1 MKMLSTNLELI
12 HTSKLTEKPVSTNQ
26 KEELVLNN
34 NNNNIIQTN
43 KNQTRYEM
51 RWV

>member
-34 NNNNIIQTN
+34 NIIQTN
-43 KNQTRYEM
+43 KNQMRYEM

>member
-34 NNNNIIQTN
+34 TNNIIQTN
-43 KNQTRYEM
+43 KNQMRYD
-51 RWV
+51 

>member
-34 NNNNIIQTN
+34 NIIQTN
-43 KNQTRYEM
+43 KNQMRYDEYNSM
-51 RWV
+51 